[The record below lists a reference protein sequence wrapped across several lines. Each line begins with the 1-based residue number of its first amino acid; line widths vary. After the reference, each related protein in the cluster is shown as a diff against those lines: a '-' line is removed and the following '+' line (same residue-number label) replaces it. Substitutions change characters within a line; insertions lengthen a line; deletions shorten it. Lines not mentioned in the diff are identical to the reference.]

1 MEEYKGK
8 KIEPKEIEN
17 ITLDNSP
24 HYFIEGKYI
33 GFCNSDGLPHGLGEL
48 IAPPTDAKLNKERN
62 IIEVTKRNDHNK
74 TPWSCNGE
82 WEDGVFIKGTYNM
95 PPFSRHQGE
104 FIFKNED
111 WVLTGE
117 GVELHYHSD
126 DNYNND
132 NVIGHVKGIFDNGTL
147 LKGEVTNA
155 FKIRYVDEDF
165 IKKIIIKGNSKKKT
179 NPQGHF
185 GTIKIGE
192 IFFEN
197 GDQYEGE
204 IDYDMPQGEGTM
216 THNDGTKI
224 TGIWKDGNFL
234 RKKK

>member
-82 WEDGVFIKGTYNM
+82 WEDGVFVKGSYNM

-104 FIFKNED
+104 FIFNNGD
-111 WVLTGE
+111 WKLIGALTSQQPS
-117 GVELHYHSD
+117 GVFRTNFISD
-126 DNYNND
+126 EALIRSQSVTLGISVEPLETINNM
-132 NVIGHVKGIFDNGTL
+132 NQVRVI
-147 LKGEVTNA
+147 A
-155 FKIRYVDEDF
+155 
-165 IKKIIIKGNSKKKT
+165 T
-179 NPQGHF
+179 NPVGHWSAP
-185 GTIKIGE
+185 
-192 IFFEN
+192 
-197 GDQYEGE
+197 Y
-204 IDYDMPQGEGTM
+204 
-216 THNDGTKI
+216 
-224 TGIWKDGNFL
+224 
-234 RKKK
+234 